1 MTNKVGVS
9 CCGSGRGG
17 AAWRDRR
24 TGRSGL
30 VRVGNAVARPV
41 AFMTRPE
48 GRPRHSSYRGVSRR
62 RDNRGG
68 PGFSLFLWASPL

>member
-1 MTNKVGVS
+1 MNNEYGNVAVV
-9 CCGSGRGG
+9 RAG
-17 AAWRDRR
+17 ATGEPAGLAWF
-24 TGRSGL
+24 GF
-30 VRVGNAVARPV
+30 GNTAARPV
-41 AFMTRPE
+41 AFMTRPV